1 MAQLSEYSAIKKGTQ
16 DLSATTRPQPA
27 QDCSNAH
34 PPSVTQPPQPLNYTL
49 FLPPH
54 WIVSLEFNMIRVRES
69 RNKYSYVASK
79 VKPKFFSKTLEAPT
93 LFLAKAFLT
102 KKPLETEAEH
112 RALGSLGA
120 LSCS

>member
-1 MAQLSEYSAIKKGTQ
+1 MHILRLS
-16 DLSATTRPQPA
+16 
-27 QDCSNAH
+27 H
-34 PPSVTQPPQPLNYTL
+34 HPPQPLNYTL

-79 VKPKFFSKTLEAPT
+79 VKPTFFSKTLEAPT